1 MVFYVIIFLKMY
13 RIFFKYDEKKNVF
26 NGIYKCWLKWNR
38 IEYSKFLISWKWYWI
53 FILDIVCFIFIGF
66 RRRIV
71 KCLVFIIIKRINLWY
86 KIFFILFVLKKKG
99 KIL

>member
-1 MVFYVIIFLKMY
+1 MILNY
-13 RIFFKYDEKKNVF
+13 
-26 NGIYKCWLKWNR
+26 
-38 IEYSKFLISWKWYWI
+38 
-53 FILDIVCFIFIGF
+53 ILDIVCFIFIGF